1 VKAVGVVISGESKGS
16 NMEEQRS
23 DSWQQLLDIFSK
35 QLARPT
41 YEMWFKNATT
51 LHEDDTS
58 LTIGVPSEFARDWI
72 VSRYYDVIKETI
84 DAIKGRP
91 TTIAVE
97 VVQPPQE
104 EPQPAEPGTLSRNST
119 LVLNKRYTFDNF
131 VVGAGNRLAFAA
143 CNAVAGNP
151 GNVYNPLYIYGGVG
165 LGKTHLLQ
173 GIAHYVLT
181 QDPDKHIVYTTGEK
195 FTNEVISSIQNSRN
209 NNAVIESFH
218 KETRGADIL
227 LIDDIQFLAGK
238 ERTQEEFFHIFNALY
253 DAHKQIVITSD
264 VLPKEISTLE
274 ERLTSRFEWGLIADI
289 SRPDYETKVAILKKK
304 AELDKIEVPQEVLEY
319 IAANIGSNIRELE
332 GALMRVLAT
341 ASLTNE
347 EVTLPFTEET
357 LKDIIP
363 VINKPITIDAIME
376 AVAAYFHISIADLQ
390 AKRRSQD
397 VAMPRQIAMYL
408 SRDLTEASLPYI
420 GEKFG
425 GRDHTTVI
433 YACQKIQQDMK
444 NDDALRALIDTLIKQ
459 LRRGG

>member
-1 VKAVGVVISGESKGS
+1 
-16 NMEEQRS
+16 MEEQRS

-41 YEMWFKNATT
+41 FEMWFKNAMT
-51 LHEDDTS
+51 LHEDADS
-58 LTIGVPSEFARDWI
+58 LTIGVPSEFARDWL

-84 DAIKGRP
+84 DTIKGCS

-97 VVQPPQE
+97 VAPRVPE
-104 EPQPAEPGTLSRNST
+104 EPLLDISAPQRNNN
-119 LVLNKRYTFDNF
+119 LVLNKRYTFETF

-173 GIAHYVLT
+173 GIAHRILV
-181 QDPDKHIVYTTGEK
+181 QDPSRKIVYTTGEK
-195 FTNEVISSIQNSRN
+195 FTNEVVSSIQNARN
-209 NNAVIESFH
+209 NNAVIENFH

-264 VLPKEISTLE
+264 VLPKEIATLE

-304 AELDKIEVPQEVLEY
+304 AELDKIDVPPEVLEY
-319 IAANIGSNIRELE
+319 IATNIGSNIRELE

-341 ASLTNE
+341 ASLNNE
-347 EVTLPFTEET
+347 EVTLAFTEET

-363 VINKPITIDAIME
+363 VINRPITIDAIMQS
-376 AVAAYFHISIADLQ
+376 VASYFHISVADLQ

-397 VAMPRQIAMYL
+397 VAMPRQIAMFL
-408 SRDLTEASLPYI
+408 SRDLTDASLPYI

-444 NDDALRALIDTLIKQ
+444 TDDTLRALLDSLVKQ
-459 LRRGG
+459 LKSGA

>member
-1 VKAVGVVISGESKGS
+1 MVHAEAGERHV
-16 NMEEQRS
+16 EEQS
-23 DSWQQLLDIFSK
+23 PDSWQQLLNIFSK

-41 YEMWFKNATT
+41 FEMWFKNATT
-51 LHEDDTS
+51 IQEDDTS

-84 DAIKGRP
+84 DTIKGCP
-91 TTIAVE
+91 TTITVE
-97 VVQPPQE
+97 VL
-104 EPQPAEPGTLSRNST
+104 EPPAEAAPEPGQAAHNNTI
-119 LVLNKRYTFDNF
+119 VLNRRYTFDNF

-173 GIAHYVLT
+173 GIAHSVLA
-181 QDPDKHIVYTTGEK
+181 QAPDKKIVYTTGEK
-195 FTNEVISSIQNSRN
+195 FTNEVVSSIQNAHN
-209 NNAVIESFH
+209 NNAVIENFH

-264 VLPKEISTLE
+264 VLPKEIATLE

-304 AELDKIEVPQEVLEY
+304 AELDKIDVPQEVLEY

-363 VINKPITIDAIME
+363 VVNRPITIDAIMQS
-376 AVAAYFHISIADLQ
+376 VASYFHISVADLQ

-444 NDDALRALIDTLIKQ
+444 NDDALRALLDSLVKE
-459 LRRGG
+459 LKRGA

>member
-1 VKAVGVVISGESKGS
+1 
-16 NMEEQRS
+16 MEEQRS

-72 VSRYYDVIKETI
+72 MSRYFDVIKETI
-84 DAIKGRP
+84 DAIKGHP
-91 TTIAVE
+91 IAVDIQ
-97 VVQPPQE
+97 VAPTLPPDQPPD
-104 EPQPAEPGTLSRNST
+104 PAALPRNGT
-119 LVLNKRYTFDNF
+119 LVLNKRYTFENF

-173 GIAHYVLT
+173 GIAHQVLA
-181 QDPDKHIVYTTGEK
+181 QDPDEHIVYTTGEK

-347 EVTLPFTEET
+347 EVTLAFTEET

-376 AVAAYFHISIADLQ
+376 AVAAYFHISVADLQ

-397 VAMPRQIAMYL
+397 IAMPRQIAMYL
-408 SRDLTEASLPYI
+408 CRELTEASLPYI

-444 NDDALRALIDTLIKQ
+444 NDDALRALLDTLVKQ

>member
-1 VKAVGVVISGESKGS
+1 
-16 NMEEQRS
+16 MEEQRS
-23 DSWQQLLDIFSK
+23 DSWQHLLDIFSK

-41 YEMWFKNATT
+41 FEMWFKNATT
-51 LHEDDTS
+51 LHEDDVS

-84 DAIKGRP
+84 DAIKGQP

-97 VVQPPQE
+97 VVQQPPE
-104 EPQPAEPGTLSRNST
+104 ELPTEPGMLQHNNTLI
-119 LVLNKRYTFDNF
+119 LNRRYNFENF

-143 CNAVAGNP
+143 SNAVAGNP

-173 GIAHYVLT
+173 GIAHHILA
-181 QDPDKHIVYTTGEK
+181 QGPDKKIVYTTGEK
-195 FTNEVISSIQNSRN
+195 FTNEVVSSIQNARN
-209 NNAVIESFH
+209 NNSVIENFH

-264 VLPKEISTLE
+264 VLPKEIATLE

-304 AELDKIEVPQEVLEY
+304 AELDKIDVPPEVLEY

-363 VINKPITIDAIME
+363 VINKPITIDAIMQS
-376 AVAAYFHISIADLQ
+376 VSSYFHISVADLQ

-397 VAMPRQIAMYL
+397 IAMPRQIAMYL

-433 YACQKIQQDMK
+433 YACQKIQQELK
-444 NDDALRALIDTLIKQ
+444 NDDTLRALLDSLVKQ
-459 LRRGG
+459 LKRGV

>member
-1 VKAVGVVISGESKGS
+1 
-16 NMEEQRS
+16 MEQQQPG
-23 DSWQQLLDIFSK
+23 SWQQLLDVFGK
-35 QLARPT
+35 QLSRPT

-58 LTIGVPSEFARDWI
+58 LTIGVPSEFARDWL

-84 DAIKGRP
+84 DVIKGCP
-91 TTIAVE
+91 TSISIE
-97 VVQPPQE
+97 VVQSRQE
-104 EPQPAEPGTLSRNST
+104 EPPAFEPGAFTRNNN
-119 LVLNKRYTFDNF
+119 LVLNKRYRFDNF
-131 VVGAGNRLAFAA
+131 VVGASNRLAFAA

-173 GIAHYVLT
+173 GIAHRVLT
-181 QDPDKHIVYTTGEK
+181 QDPSKKIVYTTGEK

-209 NNAVIESFH
+209 NNAVIENFH
-218 KETRGADIL
+218 KETRSADVL

-264 VLPKEISTLE
+264 VLPKEIATLE
-274 ERLTSRFEWGLIADI
+274 ERLSSRFEWGLIADI
-289 SRPDYETKVAILKKK
+289 SKPDYETKVAILKKK
-304 AELDKIEVPQEVLEY
+304 AELDKIDVPQEVLEY

-347 EVTLPFTEET
+347 EVTLNFTEET

-363 VINKPITIDAIME
+363 VINRPITIDAIME
-376 AVAAYFHISIADLQ
+376 AVAAYFKITVSDLQ

-397 VAMPRQIAMYL
+397 VAMPRQIAMYM

-433 YACQKIQQDMK
+433 YACQKIQADMK
-444 NDDALRALIDTLIKQ
+444 GNEALRALIDTLVKQ
-459 LRRGG
+459 LKRGV

>member
-1 VKAVGVVISGESKGS
+1 
-16 NMEEQRS
+16 
-23 DSWQQLLDIFSK
+23 
-35 QLARPT
+35 
-41 YEMWFKNATT
+41 
-51 LHEDDTS
+51 
-58 LTIGVPSEFARDWI
+58 
-72 VSRYYDVIKETI
+72 
-84 DAIKGRP
+84 
-91 TTIAVE
+91 
-97 VVQPPQE
+97 
-104 EPQPAEPGTLSRNST
+104 
-119 LVLNKRYTFDNF
+119 
-131 VVGAGNRLAFAA
+131 AGNRLAFAA

-173 GIAHYVLT
+173 GIAHHILA
-181 QDPDKHIVYTTGEK
+181 QSPDKKIVYTTGEK
-195 FTNEVISSIQNSRN
+195 FTNEVVSSIQNARN
-209 NNAVIESFH
+209 NNAVIENFH

-264 VLPKEISTLE
+264 VLPKEIATLE

-304 AELDKIEVPQEVLEY
+304 AELDKIDVPQEVLEY

-363 VINKPITIDAIME
+363 VINKPITIDAIMQS
-376 AVAAYFHISIADLQ
+376 VSSYFHISVADLQ

-444 NDDALRALIDTLIKQ
+444 NDETLRALLDSLVKQ
-459 LRRGG
+459 LKRGV

>member
-1 VKAVGVVISGESKGS
+1 
-16 NMEEQRS
+16 MEEQRS
-23 DSWQQLLDIFSK
+23 DSWQRLLEIFSK

-41 YEMWFKNATT
+41 FEMWFKNATM
-51 LHEDDTS
+51 LHEDDVS

-84 DAIKGRP
+84 ETIKGQP

-97 VVQPPQE
+97 VVQQPPE
-104 EPQPAEPGTLSRNST
+104 EAPTEPGMLQHNNT
-119 LVLNKRYTFDNF
+119 LVLNRRYNFENF

-143 CNAVAGNP
+143 CNAVADNP

-173 GIAHYVLT
+173 GIAHHVLT
-181 QDPDKHIVYTTGEK
+181 RSPAKKIVYTTGEK
-195 FTNEVISSIQNSRN
+195 FTNEVVSSIQNARN
-209 NNAVIESFH
+209 NNSVIENFH

-264 VLPKEISTLE
+264 VLPKEIATLE

-304 AELDKIEVPQEVLEY
+304 AELDKIDVPQEVLEY

-363 VINKPITIDAIME
+363 VINKPITIDAIMQS
-376 AVAAYFHISIADLQ
+376 VSSYFHISVADLQ

-397 VAMPRQIAMYL
+397 IAMPRQIAMYL

-433 YACQKIQQDMK
+433 YACQKIQQELK
-444 NDDALRALIDTLIKQ
+444 NDDALRALLDSLVKQ
-459 LRRGG
+459 LKRGV

>member
-1 VKAVGVVISGESKGS
+1 
-16 NMEEQRS
+16 MEEQRS
-23 DSWQQLLDIFSK
+23 DSWQHLLDIFSK

-41 YEMWFKNATT
+41 FEMWFKNATT
-51 LHEDDTS
+51 LHEDDDS

-84 DAIKGRP
+84 DAIKGRS
-91 TTIAVE
+91 TTIAIE
-97 VVQPPQE
+97 VMQQPE
-104 EPQPAEPGTLSRNST
+104 EPSAEPGALQHNST
-119 LVLNKRYTFDNF
+119 IILNKRYNFENF

-143 CNAVAGNP
+143 CNAVATNP

-173 GIAHYVLT
+173 GIAHRVLA
-181 QDPDKHIVYTTGEK
+181 QDAAKKIVYTTGEK
-195 FTNEVISSIQNSRN
+195 FTNEVVSSIQNARN

-264 VLPKEISTLE
+264 VLPKEIATLE

-304 AELDKIEVPQEVLEY
+304 AELDKIDVPQEVLEY

-347 EVTLPFTEET
+347 EVTLAFTEET

-363 VINKPITIDAIME
+363 VINKPITIDAIMQS
-376 AVAAYFHISIADLQ
+376 VASYFHISVGDLQ

-408 SRDLTEASLPYI
+408 SRDLTQASLPYI

-444 NDDALRALIDTLIKQ
+444 TDDALRALLDTLVKQ
-459 LRRGG
+459 LKRGA